1 MPTRRLAFLAFF
13 VLVVSNWLGAMI
25 LAITKAMKAVSLRLG
40 SLRGSS
46 YRINSMMNFVKAES
60 PIAAWKQAR
69 RRGIRMIR
77 RDIYICTL

>member
-40 SLRGSS
+40 SLR
-46 YRINSMMNFVKAES
+46 A
-60 PIAAWKQAR
+60 QA
-69 RRGIRMIR
+69 IE
-77 RDIYICTL
+77 